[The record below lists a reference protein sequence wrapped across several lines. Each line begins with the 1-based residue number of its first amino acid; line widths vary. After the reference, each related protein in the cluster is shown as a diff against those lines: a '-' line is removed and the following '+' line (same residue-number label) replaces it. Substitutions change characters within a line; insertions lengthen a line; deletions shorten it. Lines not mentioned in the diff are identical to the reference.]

1 FMERKELYFVLF
13 EQQKDFEQTKDLVD
27 REKSEDII
35 KLKTLKM
42 PVIITG
48 VRRCGKSS
56 IFKIIKDRMGL
67 SEKEYLYVDFN
78 DERLID
84 FSIGNFQMI
93 IDFLDE
99 NNYIKN
105 CVLFIDEIQEADGWE
120 KWIDRIRQKYI
131 IFISGSNSK
140 LLSKEI
146 STILTGRSLNFGLF
160 PFSFKEFLNSKG
172 IDINQW
178 KLNLK
183 TQSEIRKNFD
193 IFIESGGLPQ
203 RVISDQDIIVSEL
216 YENILYRDII
226 SRFNKNLVK
235 PIKEISLYLI
245 SNVNSDTSLR
255 NLSYLS
261 GIKNLSTIKRILDAF
276 ENAFLFFSISKFDY
290 SIKKQLQNPKKIYCI
305 DNGFITSLGF
315 RFTQNKGN
323 LLENLVA
330 IELKRRGNDIY
341 FYKDKLECDFLIK
354 EKLKIVGAIQVCFD
368 LDEKNEKREFNSLME
383 AIKKFNLKKGLV
395 LTYGQEKEIEIEKK
409 KIIIKPVWKWLLE
422 K

>member
-1 FMERKELYFVLF
+1 MVCFHLVL
-13 EQQKDFEQTKDLVD
+13 K
-27 REKSEDII
+27 
-35 KLKTLKM
+35 
-42 PVIITG
+42 
-48 VRRCGKSS
+48 
-56 IFKIIKDRMGL
+56 
-67 SEKEYLYVDFN
+67 
-78 DERLID
+78 
-84 FSIGNFQMI
+84 
-93 IDFLDE
+93 
-99 NNYIKN
+99 
-105 CVLFIDEIQEADGWE
+105 
-120 KWIDRIRQKYI
+120 
-131 IFISGSNSK
+131 
-140 LLSKEI
+140 
-146 STILTGRSLNFGLF
+146 
-160 PFSFKEFLNSKG
+160 
-172 IDINQW
+172 NQW
-178 KLNLK
+178 KLSLK
-183 TQSEIRKNFD
+183 AQSEIRKNFD
-193 IFIESGGLPQ
+193 KFVESGGLPQ
-203 RVISDQDIIVSEL
+203 RVISDQEIIVSEL

-305 DNGFITSLGF
+305 DNGFVTSLGF

-341 FYKDKLECDFLIK
+341 YYKDKLECDFLIK
-354 EKLKIVGAIQVCFD
+354 EKLKIVGAIQVCFN
-368 LDEKNEKREFNSLME
+368 LDEKNEKREFNGLVE

-395 LTYGQEKEIEIEKK
+395 LTYGQEEEIEIEKK

>member
-1 FMERKELYFVLF
+1 MERKELYFVLF

-56 IFKIIKDRMGL
+56 IFKIIKNRMGL
-67 SEKEYLYVDFN
+67 NEKEYLYVDFN
-78 DERLID
+78 DERLVD
-84 FSIGNFQMI
+84 FSISNFQII

-99 NNYIKN
+99 NNYKKN

-172 IDINQW
+172 TDINQW
-178 KLNLK
+178 KLSLK
-183 TQSEIRKNFD
+183 AQSEIRKNFD
-193 IFIESGGLPQ
+193 KFVESGGLPQ
-203 RVISDQDIIVSEL
+203 RVISDQEIIVSEL

-305 DNGFITSLGF
+305 DNGFVTSLGF

-341 FYKDKLECDFLIK
+341 YYKDKLECDFLIK
-354 EKLKIVGAIQVCFD
+354 EKLKIVGAIQVCFN
-368 LDEKNEKREFNSLME
+368 LDEKNEKREFNGLVE

-395 LTYGQEKEIEIEKK
+395 LTYGQEEEIEIEKK

>member
-1 FMERKELYFVLF
+1 MERKELYSVLF

-56 IFKIIKDRMGL
+56 IFKIIKNRMGL
-67 SEKEYLYVDFN
+67 NEKEYLYVDFN
-78 DERLID
+78 DERLVD
-84 FSIGNFQMI
+84 FSISNFQII

-99 NNYIKN
+99 NNYKKN

-146 STILTGRSLNFGLF
+146 STILTGRSLNFSLF

-172 IDINQW
+172 TDINQW
-178 KLNLK
+178 KLSLK
-183 TQSEIRKNFD
+183 AQSEIRKNFD
-193 IFIESGGLPQ
+193 KFVESGGLPQ
-203 RVISDQDIIVSEL
+203 RVISDQEIIVSEL

-305 DNGFITSLGF
+305 DNGFVTSLGF

-341 FYKDKLECDFLIK
+341 YYKDKLECDFLIK
-354 EKLKIVGAIQVCFD
+354 EKLKIVGAIQVCFN
-368 LDEKNEKREFNSLME
+368 LDEKNEKREFNGLVE

-395 LTYGQEKEIEIEKK
+395 LTYGQEEEIEIEKK

>member
-1 FMERKELYFVLF
+1 MERKELYFVLF

-146 STILTGRSLNFGLF
+146 STILTGRSLNFSLF

-172 IDINQW
+172 TDINQW
-178 KLNLK
+178 KLSLK
-183 TQSEIRKNFD
+183 AQSEIRKNFD
-193 IFIESGGLPQ
+193 KFVESGGLPQ
-203 RVISDQDIIVSEL
+203 RVISDQEIIVSEL

-305 DNGFITSLGF
+305 DNGFVTSLGF

>member
-1 FMERKELYFVLF
+1 MERKELYYVLF

-56 IFKIIKDRMGL
+56 IFKIIKNRMGL
-67 SEKEYLYVDFN
+67 NEKEYLYVDFN
-78 DERLID
+78 DERLVD
-84 FSIGNFQMI
+84 FSISNFQII

-99 NNYIKN
+99 NNYKKN

-146 STILTGRSLNFGLF
+146 STILTGRSLNFSLF

-172 IDINQW
+172 TDINQW
-178 KLNLK
+178 KLSLK
-183 TQSEIRKNFD
+183 AQSEIRKNFD
-193 IFIESGGLPQ
+193 KFVESGGLPQ
-203 RVISDQDIIVSEL
+203 RVISDQEIIVSEL

-305 DNGFITSLGF
+305 DNGFVTSLGF

-341 FYKDKLECDFLIK
+341 YYKDKLECDFLIK
-354 EKLKIVGAIQVCFD
+354 EKLKIVGAIQVCFN
-368 LDEKNEKREFNSLME
+368 LDEKNEKREFNGLVE

-395 LTYGQEKEIEIEKK
+395 LTYGQEEEIEIEKK

>member
-1 FMERKELYFVLF
+1 MERKELYYVLF

-146 STILTGRSLNFGLF
+146 STILTGRSLNFGLI

-172 IDINQW
+172 TDINQW
-178 KLNLK
+178 KLSLK
-183 TQSEIRKNFD
+183 AQSEIRKNFD
-193 IFIESGGLPQ
+193 KFVESGGLPQ
-203 RVISDQDIIVSEL
+203 RVISDQEIIVSEL

-305 DNGFITSLGF
+305 DNGFVTSLGF

-341 FYKDKLECDFLIK
+341 YYKDKLECDFLIK
-354 EKLKIVGAIQVCFD
+354 EKLKIVGAIQVCFN
-368 LDEKNEKREFNSLME
+368 LDEKNEKREFNGLVE

-395 LTYGQEKEIEIEKK
+395 LTYGQEEEIEIEKK

>member
-1 FMERKELYFVLF
+1 MR
-13 EQQKDFEQTKDLVD
+13 Q
-27 REKSEDII
+27 I
-35 KLKTLKM
+35 
-42 PVIITG
+42 
-48 VRRCGKSS
+48 
-56 IFKIIKDRMGL
+56 
-67 SEKEYLYVDFN
+67 YLYVDFN

>member
-1 FMERKELYFVLF
+1 MERKELYFVLF

>member
-1 FMERKELYFVLF
+1 MERKELYSVLF

-140 LLSKEI
+140 LVSKEI
-146 STILTGRSLNFGLF
+146 STILTGRSLNFSLF

-172 IDINQW
+172 TDINQW
-178 KLNLK
+178 KLSLK
-183 TQSEIRKNFD
+183 AQSEIRKNFD
-193 IFIESGGLPQ
+193 KFVESGGLPQ
-203 RVISDQDIIVSEL
+203 RVISDQEIIVSEL

-305 DNGFITSLGF
+305 DNGFVTSLGF

-341 FYKDKLECDFLIK
+341 YYKDKLECDFLIK
-354 EKLKIVGAIQVCFD
+354 EKLKIVGAIQVCFN
-368 LDEKNEKREFNSLME
+368 LDEKNEKREFNGLVE

-395 LTYGQEKEIEIEKK
+395 LTYGQEEEIEIEKK